1 MLDVV
6 VELVPEA
13 GAAEREAVGRA
24 IDLAAETTS
33 KTSLWFR
40 AGLVD
45 ALERAPSEVPRP
57 SAYEAVRSP
66 RSRLGATRA

>member
-1 MLDVV
+1 MG

-13 GAAEREAVGRA
+13 DAAEQEAVRRA
-24 IDLAAETTS
+24 IDLTAEAAS
-33 KTSLWFR
+33 KTAPWWR

-45 ALERAPSEVPRP
+45 ALERAPSDVPRP

-66 RSRLGATRA
+66 RSTLGATRA

>member
-1 MLDVV
+1 MV

-13 GAAEREAVGRA
+13 AAAEREAVARA
-24 IDLAAETTS
+24 IDLAAATMS
-33 KTSLWFR
+33 KTSSWFR

-45 ALERAPSEVPRP
+45 ALERAPWEVPRP

-66 RSRLGATRA
+66 RSTLGATRA

>member
-1 MLDVV
+1 MG

-13 GAAEREAVGRA
+13 GAAEQEAVRRA
-24 IDLAAETTS
+24 IDLTTEAAWRTAP
-33 KTSLWFR
+33 WWR

-45 ALERAPSEVPRP
+45 ELERAPSGVRP

-66 RSRLGATRA
+66 RSTLGATRA

>member
-1 MLDVV
+1 MS
-6 VELVPEA
+6 VELFPEA
-13 GAAEREAVGRA
+13 STAEQEAVARA
-24 IDLAAETTS
+24 LGLAGETAS
-33 KTSLWFR
+33 KTSHWFR

-66 RSRLGATRA
+66 RSTLGATRA

>member
-1 MLDVV
+1 MV

-13 GAAEREAVGRA
+13 AAAEREAVARA
-24 IDLAAETTS
+24 IDLVAETMS
-33 KTSLWFR
+33 KTSPWFR

-45 ALERAPSEVPRP
+45 ALERAPSDVPRP

-66 RSRLGATRA
+66 RSTLGATRA

>member
-1 MLDVV
+1 MV

-24 IDLAAETTS
+24 IALAAETTS
-33 KTSLWFR
+33 KTSPWFR

-45 ALERAPSEVPRP
+45 ALERAPSEVPRL

>member
-1 MLDVV
+1 MG

-13 GAAEREAVGRA
+13 SAAERVAVGRA
-24 IDLAAETTS
+24 IDLTAEATSTTS
-33 KTSLWFR
+33 PWWR

-45 ALERAPSEVPRP
+45 ALERAPSDVPRA

-66 RSRLGATRA
+66 RSTLGATRA

>member
-1 MLDVV
+1 MG

-13 GAAEREAVGRA
+13 GAAEHEAVRRA
-24 IDLAAETTS
+24 IDFTAEAASRTAH
-33 KTSLWFR
+33 WWR

-45 ALERAPSEVPRP
+45 ALERAPSDVPRP

-66 RSRLGATRA
+66 RSTLGATRA